1 MDEVD
6 EEKEYDR
13 VPWIAR
19 STGTV
24 ARAAAARGVKALR
37 VGRDIV
43 LIGGGR
49 SSEYVVEMKR

>member
-1 MDEVD
+1 M
-6 EEKEYDR
+6 
-13 VPWIAR
+13 AR

-43 LIGGGR
+43 D
-49 SSEYVVEMKR
+49 SSWFGFSKLS

>member
-1 MDEVD
+1 VDEVD

-43 LIGGGR
+43 LVDGGR
-49 SSEYVVEMKR
+49 LIE